1 MVVDS
6 CLEGTDVSKIKIIIN
21 ILFLQGYYKVL
32 GKGHLPKQPMIVKA
46 RFFSRE
52 AEKKINSVGGTCV
65 LVA

>member
-1 MVVDS
+1 MVSTEMYFD
-6 CLEGTDVSKIKIIIN
+6 I
-21 ILFLQGYYKVL
+21 FQGYYKVL

-46 RFFSRE
+46 RFFSRV